1 MNYSK
6 AWLQSYLSTPLPDDV
21 ELDRVLSSYAF
32 EVESVER
39 VGDDSILDVKV
50 LPNRAGD
57 CLSHRGMARELSAL
71 LSIPMREEEIGAD
84 ISRVTLPESG
94 SLSVSFDENV
104 PCRRYVG
111 AVVRGVKIA
120 PSPAWLVARLEVVG
134 QRSVNNVVDAT
145 NYIMLGYGQ
154 PMHAFDAKK
163 LSAPSIRVRMATEGE
178 TFVTLSGE
186 EKKLDARIAL
196 IADGGTGAALAMAGV
211 KGGDVAAIDDTTVDL
226 IVESANF
233 DASAVRYASRSRQIL
248 TDSAK
253 RFEADLD
260 PELAREA
267 MERCVAMIISLA
279 GGVIESAVD
288 VYPRPEP
295 ERFVALRPSTL
306 KGISGLDLP
315 HARVEEI
322 LKSRGIET
330 TMGVPRALALG
341 YLETTLDAPYVWDP
355 SVEYECPKSFDCSA
369 LCAWVYWK
377 AGVWIPPRKSVDQ
390 FEYCE
395 PVERAT
401 MQAGDLIFANT
412 HEGTIRYATEDW
424 MAGTPVPAGVDHVG
438 MYVGNGEVIHATRQ
452 YGKVVRE
459 KLDEAKKFKDITRI
473 ARVPGADEESWIARI
488 PSHRRDLR
496 SEADLVEEIM
506 QQYGYNELVAK
517 PQESVAPAALTQEE
531 VREEAIRRV
540 LRSAGFDECMSYAF
554 RSSGVVELENPLAS
568 DKAFLRVNLSDAMRE
583 SLDTNLQY
591 VDLAA
596 RPAVALFEIG
606 TVFPKEGEKRVVC
619 IGALDGSKKGTV
631 ARAMVAAA
639 VAGLEALGVVMV
651 APDAPSGV
659 IEFDVAQVSAE
670 KAHTYLETTPSLVRS
685 DIRYTQYSPY
695 PVSTRDVAL
704 FAPAAGLEG
713 DIAATIVAAA
723 GAYARSV
730 RLFDRFEKSPTEVS
744 YGFRIAFQAD
754 DKTLEEADLVG
765 AMTAV
770 TEALVARGWIV
781 R

>member
-1 MNYSK
+1 MKYSK
-6 AWLQSYLSTPLPDDV
+6 AWLQSYLNAQLPDDV

-39 VGDDSILDVKV
+39 VGEDSVFDVKV

-57 CLSHRGMARELSAL
+57 CLSHRGMAREISAL
-71 LSIPMREEEIGAD
+71 LSIPMKEEEVAAD
-84 ISRVTLPESG
+84 VSRAALPEAG
-94 SLSVSFDENV
+94 SLTVSFDENV

-120 PSPAWLVARLEVVG
+120 PSPAWLVTRLETVG

-178 TFVTLSGE
+178 MFVTLSGE
-186 EKKLDARIAL
+186 EKKLDPRIAL

-211 KGGDVAAIDDTTVDL
+211 KGGDSASIDDASVDL

-267 MERCVAMIISLA
+267 MERCVALIVSLA
-279 GGVIESAVD
+279 GGTVESSVD

-315 HARVEEI
+315 RARVEEI

-330 TMGVPRALALG
+330 TMGVPRTLALG
-341 YLETTLDAPYVWDP
+341 YLETTLEAPYVWDP

-377 AGVWIPPRKSVDQ
+377 AGVWIPPRKSIDQ

-395 PVERAT
+395 PVERSE
-401 MQAGDLIFANT
+401 MMAGDLIFANT

-438 MYVGNGEVIHATRQ
+438 VYVGDGDVIHATRQ

-459 KLDEAKKFKDITRI
+459 KLDDAKKFKDITRI

-488 PSHRRDLR
+488 PSFRRDIR

-517 PQESVAPAALTQEE
+517 PQESVAPAALTDDE
-531 VREEAIRRV
+531 VREEALRRA
-540 LRSAGFDECMSYAF
+540 LRSVGFDECMSYAF
-554 RSSGVVELENPLAS
+554 RSNGIIELENPLAS

-583 SLDTNLQY
+583 SLDSNFQY

-596 RPAVALFEIG
+596 RPAVALFEVG
-606 TVFPKEGEKRVVC
+606 TIFPKEGEKRSVC
-619 IGALDGSKKGTV
+619 FGVLDGSKKGTV

-639 VAGLEALGVVMV
+639 VQELATLGVTVV
-651 APDAPSGV
+651 APDAPSAV
-659 IEFDVAQVSAE
+659 VECSVADV
-670 KAHTYLETTPSLVRS
+670 SLVKAREYLAQKPVPARS
-685 DIRYTQYSPY
+685 EVRYTQYSPY

-704 FAPAAGLEG
+704 FAPAAGMEG
-713 DIAATIVAAA
+713 EIANVIVAAA

-754 DKTLEEADLVG
+754 DKTLEEGDLVG